1 MLPMVTGTGEKTRLR
16 TVATLIVRNLSEAER
31 RQLRVAAAEEDMS
44 VNKLVLSILRA
55 WLHKRQGKQ

>member
-1 MLPMVTGTGEKTRLR
+1 MTGTGERTKLR
-16 TVATLIVRNLSEAER
+16 AVATLIVRDLSEAER

-44 VNKLVLSILRA
+44 VNKLVLAILRA